1 MSSTQSSRPKT
12 DRTPLGETGVG
23 PDTAASCECELD
35 QAQIDSAPV
44 QLSYTRLTSPIDGVT
59 GIYKLDVGNR
69 ARANG
74 KILGRPKFSDGGR
87 DKLVAALDTGDSW
100 HAVSAKT
107 RIP

>member
-1 MSSTQSSRPKT
+1 
-12 DRTPLGETGVG
+12 
-23 PDTAASCECELD
+23 
-35 QAQIDSAPV
+35 
-44 QLSYTRLTSPIDGVT
+44 VT